1 MLTLAALPWTA
12 SLRAPDAPALL
23 TTSGSQATLTF
34 RQLDRA
40 AAGIAA
46 RLRRRGV
53 EPGQR
58 IAICSG
64 NALAFPPLYY
74 GALRA
79 QAVVVLLPTTAP
91 VADLAATIR
100 RLRVRLVATDAEQA
114 DLARAAARHAQTG
127 AALLVLR
134 DDAPPRSRMELGLD
148 ALTDHPSS
156 APHPVDPA
164 TPAVILNTSGT
175 TGTPRGAVH
184 SHAGLLLNAR
194 AVAGEMLHL
203 DEHDVQL
210 GALPLPHSF
219 GMSAVLNASMV
230 AGAAV
235 ALMPRFDASEA
246 LRVIARHRVTV
257 LQAVPTMLA
266 RLAAAAAANAT
277 ATPTAN
283 GPAQRPSTLRLTVV
297 SGAPL
302 PADLATTVHHTLCDR
317 IIERYGMTEVSPL
330 TMREIPEGGGEPGD
344 VGRPLWGVAV
354 RVIGGKP
361 SGELEATA
369 PSMFLGYAGARRATQ
384 EVLRDGFLRTGDLGR
399 VDPDGRVVLSGRLK
413 DLIIRGG
420 YNVPAREVEHVLEG
434 HPAVAEV
441 AVVGLPDADLGEEVA
456 AALVLRGAGTGHH
469 HDLPE
474 ELRSR
479 CRQLLAAYKRPRRWY
494 VLAELP
500 RTATGKV
507 RKDDLRD
514 LLAEATPV
522 LSERQ

>member
-1 MLTLAALPWTA
+1 VLTLAALPWTA

-23 TTSGSQATLTF
+23 TTGAALTF
-34 RQLDRA
+34 GQLDRA
-40 AAGIAA
+40 ASGVAA

-53 EPGQR
+53 QPGQR
-58 IAICSG
+58 VAICSG
-64 NALAFPPLYY
+64 NGLAFPVLYY

-91 VADLAATIR
+91 AADLASTVR
-100 RLRVRLVATDAEQA
+100 RLRVALVAADVEHA
-114 DLARAAARHAQTG
+114 DLARAATRQAGTG
-127 AALLVLR
+127 AGLLILN
-134 DDAPPRSRMELGLD
+134 DGGNARSRTELGLD
-148 ALTDHPSS
+148 ALAEHPSS
-156 APHPVDPA
+156 APAPVDPA
-164 TPAVILNTSGT
+164 APAVIINTSGT

-219 GMSAVLNASMV
+219 GMSAVLNASMI

-235 ALMPRFDASEA
+235 ALMPRFDAAEA
-246 LRVIARHRVTV
+246 LRVIRERRVTV
-257 LQAVPTMLA
+257 LQAVPTMFA
-266 RLAAAAAANAT
+266 RLTTVAAT
-277 ATPTAN
+277 AA
-283 GPAQRPSTLRLTVV
+283 PAQRPDTLRLTVV

-302 PADLATTVHHTLCDR
+302 PADLAGAVHDTLCDR
-317 IIERYGMTEVSPL
+317 VIERYGMTEVSPL
-330 TMREIPEGGGEPGD
+330 TMREVPPDGGEPGD

-354 RVIGGKP
+354 RVAGGQA

-399 VDPDGRVVLSGRLK
+399 VDADGRVVLSGRLK

-420 YNVPAREVEHVLEG
+420 YNVPAREVEQVLEG
-434 HPAVAEV
+434 HHAVAEV

-456 AALVLRGAGTGHH
+456 AVLVLRSAGRHAH
-469 HDLPE
+469 RDMPE
-474 ELRSR
+474 ELRAR
-479 CRQLLAAYKRPRRWY
+479 CRRLLAAYKRPRSWY
-494 VLAELP
+494 VLDELP
-500 RTATGKV
+500 RTASGKV
-507 RKDDLRD
+507 RKQELRD